1 MHLTKKTVLIG
12 VASLLIL
19 GLAAWGVNLFL
30 VKHKVLIK
38 ILFTIKQ
45 KVTITKLLLLKA
57 SEKKKSIIY
66 PTLLLRRPLK

>member
-30 VKHKVLIK
+30 FKEIV
-38 ILFTIKQ
+38 FGGGCP
-45 KVTITKLLLLKA
+45 LL
-57 SEKKKSIIY
+57 
-66 PTLLLRRPLK
+66 